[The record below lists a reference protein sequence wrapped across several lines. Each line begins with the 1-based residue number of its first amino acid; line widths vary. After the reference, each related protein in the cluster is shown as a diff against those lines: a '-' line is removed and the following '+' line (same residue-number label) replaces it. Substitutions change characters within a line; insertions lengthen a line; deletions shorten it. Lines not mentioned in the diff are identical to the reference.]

1 MSSVQFV
8 IILPLSPRGEV
19 RGRREIGQNQWYMM
33 VVNATFRTALVLK
46 ELILQSCI
54 HGTS

>member
-19 RGRREIGQNQWYMM
+19 RGRREIEQNQWYMM
-33 VVNATFRTALVLK
+33 VVNATFRTALLLK

-54 HGTS
+54 H